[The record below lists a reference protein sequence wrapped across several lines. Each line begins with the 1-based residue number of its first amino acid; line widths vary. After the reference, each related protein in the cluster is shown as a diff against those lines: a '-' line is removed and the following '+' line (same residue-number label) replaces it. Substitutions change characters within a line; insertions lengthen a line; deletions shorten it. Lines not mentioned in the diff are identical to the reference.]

1 MDKLKD
7 SDLREAIRRKYV
19 NIPQVPIDFEEII
32 MKRIQKDWNELA
44 DTISLIR
51 KIPLAGE
58 GKGMAYG
65 DGMIKEFA

>member
-32 MKRIQKDWNELA
+32 MKRIQKD
-44 DTISLIR
+44 
-51 KIPLAGE
+51 
-58 GKGMAYG
+58 
-65 DGMIKEFA
+65 